1 MTVVSVHDCFGPF
14 TDISL
19 IVPIIAVA
27 GRETGMSGN
36 VIRFVTHLTHPP
48 FGHRSG
54 VFKVAYELRRSHPSA
69 APFVRELIE
78 QLAWFEANMAEPSR
92 FSPSR
97 YPRAQETALSWV
109 KATANEHVRR
119 LRLLVSLV
127 EHAGHL
133 KVVELR
139 TERPGYVVFED
150 DHQVVALP
158 FADTPR

>member
-1 MTVVSVHDCFGPF
+1 
-14 TDISL
+14 
-19 IVPIIAVA
+19 
-27 GRETGMSGN
+27 
-36 VIRFVTHLTHPP
+36 
-48 FGHRSG
+48 
-54 VFKVAYELRRSHPSA
+54 
-69 APFVRELIE
+69 
-78 QLAWFEANMAEPSR
+78 MAEPSC
-92 FSPSR
+92 FSASR

-127 EHAGHL
+127 EQAGHL
-133 KVVELR
+133 KIVELR